1 MSTEKLCHIN
11 IYCDESR
18 HTSNGEDPFM
28 VIGAIACPRELK
40 QEVFHAINVLR
51 KKHDTWKEFGWKT
64 LSPSR
69 KDFYWELLNLFCS
82 NEGLS
87 FRCLVVDRNI
97 LNHDLYSDGDAEL
110 GFYKI
115 YYQMLVHW
123 LQPKCAYHLYLDWQ
137 QNQEQGRFKD
147 LGHVLGKKLSGRAK
161 IECLEPVV
169 SKDQPLVQLCDL
181 FIGAVGYAW
190 NDRAGSETKIEFCNA
205 LATGVGLTSLKVGT
219 CRSASKFNVFHFMG
233 R

>member
-1 MSTEKLCHIN
+1 MSEKLCHIN

-18 HTSNGEDPFM
+18 HTSNGEDPYM
-28 VIGAIACPRELK
+28 VIGAIACPREQK
-40 QEVFHAINVLR
+40 AEIYHAINLLR

-69 KDFYWELLNLFCS
+69 KDFYWELLELFRIRKD
-82 NEGLS
+82 LS

-97 LNHDLYSDGDAEL
+97 LDHEQYSEGDAEL
-110 GFYKI
+110 GFYKL

-123 LQPKCAYHLYLDWQ
+123 LQPECAYHLYLDWQ
-137 QNQEQGRFKD
+137 QNREQGRFKD

-161 IECLEPVV
+161 IECLEPVG
-169 SKDQPLVQLCDL
+169 SKEQPLVQLCDL

-190 NDRAGSETKIEFCNA
+190 NDRAGSETKVEFCNA
-205 LATGVGLTSLKVGT
+205 LAAGVGLSSLKVGT
-219 CRSASKFNVFHFMG
+219 YKNAPKFNVFHFTG